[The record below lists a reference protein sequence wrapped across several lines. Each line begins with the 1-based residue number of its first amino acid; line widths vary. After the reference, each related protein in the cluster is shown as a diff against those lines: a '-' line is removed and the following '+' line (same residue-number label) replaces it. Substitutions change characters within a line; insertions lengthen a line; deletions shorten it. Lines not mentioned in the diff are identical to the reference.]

1 MKPKDNNHDIIKILL
16 VGSGP
21 AQLEQLRLL
30 LEGHGFSVVVAVNGK
45 EALAAAARCKPTLI
59 ISDIVMPEL
68 DGYGLCKAIKSDDQ
82 LKDVPVILLTALADP
97 QDILLGLESGTDN
110 SIRKS
115 YDAEYLLSLLSR
127 IDYALMNL
135 GLCKKMQTGA
145 EISFGGQRHFI
156 TSDRQKILDL
166 LIATHEQVAHSN
178 DKLTARERDLTQAAF
193 FNDELKK
200 RVKDLLDSNDMLNG
214 LHHITVGLNQAISR
228 QQVAESALKRVL
240 ELPGMRAGWIILRE
254 GESCFRLAAA
264 QNLPPALAVPGA
276 MEVDC
281 VCQRKLQS
289 EGVNYVTSIM
299 ECERLGKANDG
310 TPGPRHHASVPLWLG
325 DRTLGF
331 MNLIGPQDRL
341 FDAAALKILHGVGNQ
356 VAVALERARLQEN
369 LEQLVEQ
376 RTTVLTAEIAER
388 KKQEMK
394 VAHLNRVYAVLSGIS
409 MTLIRAS
416 SQQGLFEDACRIAVE
431 QGKFRMAWIG
441 LFDPNGVDV
450 TAVAKAGFDEGYLD
464 NMQFSVRDDSPDS
477 SKLVLLLLREK
488 ATVVC
493 NDIYTDPWMTQWRD
507 EALRRDYRSMVT
519 LPLHAKDKVVGL
531 FMLYA
536 SETNFFDTEEIKLLS
551 GVAENI
557 SFALNHL
564 EKKEQLNYLAYH
576 DVLTGLPNRVLLR
589 DRLDQ
594 RVVTARHDRKI
605 FAVVMLNIERF
616 RNINETLGRRA
627 GDELLRQV
635 ARRLQGVLD
644 ETDILSRLDADS
656 FAIVTGYCDD
666 DSSVGH
672 FLERVLSCIHERTF
686 EIDGNEL
693 RISTQAGVSIFP
705 ADGGDADALCRNAE
719 AALEKAKLS
728 GDRYLF
734 YTRELNTRVAE
745 KLTLENKLRRALE
758 RGQMTL
764 HYQPKINLRKQQL
777 SGLEALM
784 RWNDPDTGLVLPQ
797 KFIPILEETG
807 LILEAGRWA
816 LEQAVADSKRWKE
829 SGLRTPRIA
838 VNVSALQLR
847 QKDFVATVERTLNG
861 ITDMADVLEI
871 EITESLIMQDVEAN
885 IRKLQAISEMGVK
898 IAVDDFDTGYSSLT
912 YIARLPIHV
921 LKIDRAFIMNMATD
935 PDDLNIVST
944 IISLGHSLRLKIVAE
959 GVETR
964 EQADLLRLLKCDEF
978 QGDLFSPAVSAER
991 IEEFLMEKKPLMASV
1006 VAGQG

>member
-1 MKPKDNNHDIIKILL
+1 MQPKDSEHDIIEILL
-16 VGSGP
+16 AGSNP
-21 AQLEQLRLL
+21 AQMEQLRLL
-30 LEGHGFSVVVAVNGK
+30 LEGHGFSVIVAVNGK
-45 EALAAAARCKPTLI
+45 EALAATRQHKPTLI

-68 DGYGLCKAIKSDDQ
+68 DGYGLCQEIKSDDQ
-82 LKDVPVILLTALADP
+82 LKDVPVIMLTALADL
-97 QDILLGLESGTDN
+97 QDILSGLESGTDN
-110 SIRKS
+110 AIRKS
-115 YDAEYLLSLLSR
+115 YDAEFLLSLLSR
-127 IDYALMNL
+127 IDYVLLNL
-135 GLCKKMQTGA
+135 NLHRKILSGA
-145 EISFGGQRHFI
+145 EISFGGRRHFI
-156 TSDRQKILDL
+156 TSDRQKIPDL
-166 LIATHEQVAHSN
+166 LIATHEQVAYCN
-178 DKLTARERDLTQAAF
+178 DKLKMLERDLTLANSL
-193 FNDELKK
+193 NDEFKK
-200 RVKDLLDSNDMLNG
+200 RVEDLLHSNDMLNG
-214 LHHITVGLNQAISR
+214 LCHIADGLNQAVSQ
-228 QQVAESALKRVL
+228 QQVAETALKRVL
-240 ELPGMRAGWIILRE
+240 ELPGIQAGWIFLQKE
-254 GESCFRLAAA
+254 EFRFWLAAA
-264 QNLPPALAVPGA
+264 QDLPPALEVPGA
-276 MEVDC
+276 MEGDC

-289 EGVNYVTSIM
+289 GEINDSTNIM
-299 ECERLGKANDG
+299 ECERLGKAKDG
-310 TPGPRHHASVPLWLG
+310 TPGPRYHASVPLWFG
-325 DRTLGF
+325 DRTLGL
-331 MNLIGPQDRL
+331 MNLTGPQDGL

-356 VAVALERARLQEN
+356 VAVALERAQLYGN

-376 RTTVLTAEIAER
+376 RTAALAAEIAE
-388 KKQEMK
+388 KKEQELK
-394 VAHLNRVYAVLSGIS
+394 VAHLNRVHAVLSGIS
-409 MTLIRAS
+409 TTIIRAS

-441 LFDPNGVDV
+441 LFDLNEADV
-450 TAVAKAGFDEGYLD
+450 TVMAQAGFDEGCLD
-464 NMQFSVRDDSPDS
+464 TMQFFVRDDSPDS
-477 SKLVLLLLREK
+477 SKLVSLVLREK

-507 EALRRDYRSMVT
+507 EALRRGYRSMAA
-519 LPLHAKDKVVGL
+519 LPLHVRDKVVGL
-531 FMLYA
+531 FLLYA
-536 SETNFFDTEEIKLLS
+536 AETNFFDTEEIKLLS
-551 GVAENI
+551 GVAENV

-564 EKKEQLNYLAYH
+564 KKKEQLNYLAYH
-576 DVLTGLPNRVLLR
+576 DVLTGLPNRALLR

-605 FAVVMLNIERF
+605 FAVVMLNLERF
-616 RNINETLGRRA
+616 RNVNETLGRRA

-635 ARRLQGVLD
+635 ARRLQGMLD

-656 FAIVTGYCDD
+656 FAIVTGYYNN
-666 DSSVGH
+666 DSSIGH
-672 FLERVLSCIHERTF
+672 FLERVLSCIHEQEF
-686 EIDGNEL
+686 EIDSNEL
-693 RISTQAGVSIFP
+693 RIATQAGVAIFP
-705 ADGGDADALCRNAE
+705 SDGGDADALCRNAE

-734 YTRELNTRVAE
+734 YTRELNARVAE

-784 RWNDPDTGLVLPQ
+784 RWNDPDTGLVPPQ

-816 LEQAVADSKRWKE
+816 LEQAVADFKRWKG
-829 SGLRTPRIA
+829 SGLRVPRIA

-861 ITDMADVLEI
+861 SKDMADVLEI

-885 IRKLQAISEMGVK
+885 IRKLQAVREMGVK
-898 IAVDDFDTGYSSLT
+898 IAVDDFGTGYSSLT

-921 LKIDRAFIMNMATD
+921 LKIDRAFIMNMTTN

-959 GVETR
+959 GVETK

-991 IEEFLMEKKPLMASV
+991 IKEFMIEKRSLMTNVE
-1006 VAGQG
+1006 